1 MEKLILTFQRFAHYE
16 AKGKSP
22 LYEYWCNKIIS
33 HEPLLNLIKNIP
45 ISQPKPNLFFAS
57 VQYLSMKNPCLLT
70 AVFEE
75 PEHVDFEKS
84 FQLLVQFCMEHQQAL
99 IELFQTKLVQT
110 NEVQRASYLY
120 PIFSEIASAVN
131 KPLTLIEIGTSA
143 GLLLN
148 LDYYHYEIKQN
159 PPIYFGNTNNPL
171 TLQAENLGQPLL
183 KLEKPIIQTRMGIDL
198 NIIDLEDEEQYQWL
212 NCLIWPE
219 LKHRKTNLEIARQI
233 HQQCPKKLLAGD
245 FREILQNVIKDE
257 MYKESQ
263 IVIFHTHVAN
273 QFSIQLKDDL
283 MQLLNQISTKQSIY
297 HVYNNMYDANLHV
310 DLIENR
316 IITSVRTL
324 KNIDGHGNYFYWE

>member
-1 MEKLILTFQRFAHYE
+1 MEKLIVAFQRFAHDE
-16 AKGKSP
+16 AEGKSP

-57 VQYLSMKNPCLLT
+57 VQYLSMKNPCLLA
-70 AVFEE
+70 AVFKE

-120 PIFSEIASAVN
+120 PIFSEIAAAVN

-148 LDYYHYEIKQN
+148 LDYYHYEINQN
-159 PPIYFGNTNNPL
+159 PSITFGNANSPL
-171 TLQAENLGQPLL
+171 TLRAENLGQPLL
-183 KLEKPIIQTRMGIDL
+183 KLQKPLIHMRIGIDL

-233 HQQCPKKLLAGD
+233 HRQCPKKLLAGD
-245 FREILQNVIKDE
+245 FREILPNVLKNE
-257 MYKESQ
+257 MSKESQ

-273 QFSIQLKDDL
+273 QFSNELKDDL
-283 MQLLNQISTKQSIY
+283 MQLLNELSTEQSIY

-310 DLIENR
+310 DLIENHNT
-316 IITSVRTL
+316 TSTRTL
-324 KNIDGHGNYFYWE
+324 KNTDGHGNYFYWE